1 MKKLTAIFLIF
12 ALLLTGCAGEPAPV
26 KTENISA
33 DIPAREICL
42 AEKPDCAEG
51 VTEFSLNLF
60 REGHREGENTLLS
73 PLSVLAVLGM
83 TANGAAGETLTQFAD
98 TFGLTQEDLNTWLC
112 SRSDDGSLRMANS
125 LWLRDDGKL
134 QVEQSFLET
143 NADYYQADIFKAPF
157 TDETLSEIN
166 GWVSQKTE
174 NRIPQIL
181 DSIPEEAMLY
191 LVNALT
197 FDAKW
202 EEPYKPFQV
211 IEGTFLTEA
220 GEEQDATYMSCTLSD
235 YLETEQ
241 ATGFLKYYENR
252 DYAFAALI
260 PTEGTSIS
268 ELLDS
273 LNGSQLH
280 ELLQNPREAVVKSSL
295 PKFETGYSAELSDA
309 LKTLGITD
317 AFDPE
322 KADFSRLGSSDEGNL
337 YISQVRH
344 KTAITV
350 AEEGTKAA
358 AATIVEMMAGAAFRP
373 DLKFVILDR
382 PFVYMVVDCREQVPV
397 FIGTVMDM
405 SAAAPQ
411 EAP

>member
-1 MKKLTAIFLIF
+1 MKKLTAVFLIF
-12 ALLLTGCAGEPAPV
+12 ALLLTGCTGESAPV

-33 DIPAREICL
+33 DVPAREICL
-42 AEKPDCAEG
+42 AERPDCAEA

-60 REGHREGENTLLS
+60 RESHREGENTLLS
-73 PLSVLAVLGM
+73 PLSVLAALGM

-98 TFGLTQEDLNTWLC
+98 TLGMSVEDLNAWLC
-112 SRSDDGSLRMANS
+112 SLSDDGSLRMANS

-134 QVEQSFLET
+134 KVEPSFLET
-143 NADYYQADIFKAPF
+143 NADYYQADIFKTPF

-211 IEGTFLTEA
+211 IEGTFRTEA
-220 GEEQDATYMSCTLSD
+220 GEEQEATYMSCTLSD
-235 YLETEQ
+235 YLETDL

-252 DYAFAALI
+252 DYAFAALL
-260 PTEGTSIS
+260 PREGTTVT
-268 ELLDS
+268 ELLGS
-273 LNGSQLH
+273 LNGEDLH
-280 ELLQNPREAVVKSSL
+280 DLLGNPQEAVVKSSL
-295 PKFETGYSAELSDA
+295 PKFESAYSTELSDV

-322 KADFSRLGSSDEGNL
+322 NADFSRLGRSDAGNL

-382 PFVYMVVDCREQVPV
+382 PFVYMIVDCRDQVPV

-405 SAAAPQ
+405 SAAALQ